1 MWQEREV
8 RINTSAF
15 KLMDLPANTQPQAA
29 GLGPITQLPSDSSFS
44 GTNDSPW
51 CAVLHLYAA
60 IIMIPPYQNL
70 M

>member
-1 MWQEREV
+1 M
-8 RINTSAF
+8 NTFAF
-15 KLMDLPANTQPQAA
+15 KLMDLPANTQPQMA
-29 GLGPITQLPSDSSFS
+29 GVSPITQLPSDFSFG

-51 CAVLHLYAA
+51 CVVLLLYAA